1 MKHKIFLLAGLA
13 TRFSVF
19 TSCED
24 YLDRAPDDKTTEQQ
38 VFTRYEKVDGLV
50 SDLYANCKSANKPLI
65 YFNHFSLSSIS
76 DECSASSHEGA
87 IPHQFNVGN
96 YGALQ
101 KMPNGSDAGQYWNG
115 LYSKIRKANIILEG
129 VAKYNTP
136 DNPQSG
142 RDGDLNRRIGEVY
155 FLRGYLH
162 YLVLRAYGEAVYID
176 HVINPDD
183 DMTFTKESFHTIADK
198 ICADADEA
206 LARVDASNGGNYFG
220 RVDKGACLGLKA
232 IVRWMQATPLWNGG
246 SLPNDTRVFKSE
258 YGYDLKR
265 WEAARDAAKA
275 VLEAKKEDGSNRYQL
290 YTKYDASD
298 FKDIDG
304 KSNTNNEKV
313 QQRLWRMNFEM
324 DAIMSEWV
332 WFVTKD
338 KDTGW
343 SGDILPP
350 SQGGHARQRPLQE
363 QVDEYEYIGPDGYGY
378 PIYADRAKA
387 DGYDD
392 ENPYE
397 GIRRDPRLYRDIRY
411 HGSWYAGQ
419 QLNTASGDDAVS
431 GSYLD
436 QASHTGYYLRKFY
449 KDGWTRGHGGH
460 TINGPAIWRLPA
472 FIYIYCEAVNE
483 LNGPNEEI
491 YKMINEVR
499 ARSFM
504 APMPPATKTDKKLMN
519 SYIQRERRVEFFYEN
534 DRYWTARLYME
545 PDDTEQLA
553 QENSYRD
560 ADSWPYAKTQRFSHG
575 MKPVEDPDGKIMIG
589 DKKYKMKRIAVNDG
603 RVFSSPRSYL
613 WPIYQEELKRCPS
626 LVQNPGWE

>member
-1 MKHKIFLLAGLA
+1 
-13 TRFSVF
+13 
-19 TSCED
+19 
-24 YLDRAPDDKTTEQQ
+24 
-38 VFTRYEKVDGLV
+38 
-50 SDLYANCKSANKPLI
+50 
-65 YFNHFSLSSIS
+65 
-76 DECSASSHEGA
+76 
-87 IPHQFNVGN
+87 
-96 YGALQ
+96 
-101 KMPNGSDAGQYWNG
+101 
-115 LYSKIRKANIILEG
+115 
-129 VAKYNTP
+129 
-136 DNPQSG
+136 
-142 RDGDLNRRIGEVY
+142 
-155 FLRGYLH
+155 
-162 YLVLRAYGEAVYID
+162 
-176 HVINPDD
+176 
-183 DMTFTKESFHTIADK
+183 
-198 ICADADEA
+198 
-206 LARVDASNGGNYFG
+206 
-220 RVDKGACLGLKA
+220 
-232 IVRWMQATPLWNGG
+232 
-246 SLPNDTRVFKSE
+246 
-258 YGYDLKR
+258 
-265 WEAARDAAKA
+265 
-275 VLEAKKEDGSNRYQL
+275 
-290 YTKYDASD
+290 
-298 FKDIDG
+298 
-304 KSNTNNEKV
+304 
-313 QQRLWRMNFEM
+313 
-324 DAIMSEWV
+324 MSEWV

-483 LNGPNEEI
+483 LSGPNEEI

-519 SYIQRERRVEFFYEN
+519 SYIQRERRVE
-534 DRYWTARLYME
+534 
-545 PDDTEQLA
+545 
-553 QENSYRD
+553 
-560 ADSWPYAKTQRFSHG
+560 
-575 MKPVEDPDGKIMIG
+575 
-589 DKKYKMKRIAVNDG
+589 
-603 RVFSSPRSYL
+603 
-613 WPIYQEELKRCPS
+613 
-626 LVQNPGWE
+626 